1 MITIESDVREM
12 LEAIL
17 QGMDSIE
24 KRITSKTEA
33 LRQDIDRVNLT
44 MENEIKQNIQLLAER
59 FAGLPN
65 FHKMESDVE
74 NIKRDVNIIKDV
86 VTQQSKDISN
96 LQIIK

>member
-1 MITIESDVREM
+1 VITIESDVREM

-24 KRITSKTEA
+24 KRITSEREA

-44 MENEIKQNIQLLAER
+44 MENEIKPNIQLLAEGFTR
-59 FAGLPN
+59 LPD

-74 NIKRDVNIIKDV
+74 NIKRDVDTIKDV